1 MRIAILGYGKMGK
14 EIEKLAIERKHS
26 VELIIDINNKS
37 DLNKENLSKTEVAI
51 DFSTPGSAYDNII
64 ACFDANTP
72 IVSGTTGWL
81 DKFEEITR
89 ICMEKNQSFFYASN
103 YSIGVYLFTQINKYL
118 AGLMNNFDNYNVEI
132 EEIHHT
138 QKLDAPSGT
147 AISLAQDI
155 ISNLKRKS
163 KWELDKAVDKDSIKI
178 KAIREDNI
186 PGIHTIT
193 YDSPVDSI
201 EIRHSAKSRKGLALG
216 AIMAAEFLYNKKG
229 IFTMNDLLKL

>member
-14 EIEKLAIERKHS
+14 EIEKTAIERNHS
-26 VELIIDINNKS
+26 IELIIDINNMS
-37 DLNKENLSKTEVAI
+37 DLNKENLSKTDVAI
-51 DFSTPGSAYDNII
+51 DFSTPDSAYNNILT
-64 ACFDANTP
+64 CFSANTP

-81 DKFEEITR
+81 DKFEDITR
-89 ICMEKNQSFFYASN
+89 ICREKNQSFFYASN
-103 YSIGVYLFTQINKYL
+103 YSIGVYLFSQINKYL

-147 AISLAQDI
+147 AISLAKDI
-155 ISNLKRKS
+155 ISLLERKTN
-163 KWELDKAVDKDSIKI
+163 WELDKTSDNNSIKI
-178 KAIREDNI
+178 NAIREGNV

-193 YDSPVDSI
+193 YDSEVDTI

-216 AIMAAEFLYNKKG
+216 AVMAAEFLYNKKG
-229 IFTMNDLLKL
+229 IFSMNNLLKL

>member
-1 MRIAILGYGKMGK
+1 MRIAILGYGKMGR
-14 EIEKLAIERKHS
+14 EIEKTAIERMHS
-26 VELIIDINNKS
+26 VELIIDITNKS
-37 DLNKENLSKTEVAI
+37 DLNKENLSKTDVAI
-51 DFSTPGSAYDNII
+51 DFSTPDSAFNNILT
-64 ACFDANTP
+64 CFDANTP

-81 DKFEEITR
+81 DKFEEIIK
-89 ICMEKNQSFFYASN
+89 ICKEKDQAFFYASN
-103 YSIGVYLFTQINKYL
+103 YSLGVNLFFQLNKHL
-118 AGLMNNFDNYNVEI
+118 ASLMDVFENYDVDI

-163 KWELDKAVDKDSIKI
+163 KWELDKAGDKDSIKI

-193 YDSPVDSI
+193 YDSPVDTI
-201 EIRHSAKSRKGLALG
+201 EIRHSAKNRKGLALG
-216 AIMAAEFLYNKKG
+216 AVMAAEFLYNKKG
-229 IFTMNDLLKL
+229 VFTMNDLLKL